1 MLTPCIPHTS
11 VYSFSTTR
19 DANLDTLKA
28 LPELQNTAFITM
40 EQVHQSNFAVITNS
54 EIETHPDVDA
64 LITTMPGLTL
74 AVKHAD
80 CLPIL
85 IYHPR
90 GVVAAIHAGRRST
103 QQQIT
108 KKVLKHFKT
117 HFALSGPLYIWF
129 GPAICTSCHTT
140 NSART
145 QHFNLQK
152 ENRLQAE
159 SVFSPE
165 EILITTSLQCT
176 AHESYSFYSYR
187 SEGPGVPMNWSVIS
201 LK

>member
-1 MLTPCIPHTS
+1 
-11 VYSFSTTR
+11 
-19 DANLDTLKA
+19 
-28 LPELQNTAFITM
+28 M
-40 EQVHQSNFAVITNS
+40 EQVHQSNFAIVSDNQT
-54 EIETHPDVDA
+54 THHPDVDA
-64 LITTMPGLTL
+64 LITTVPDLTL

-90 GVVAAIHAGRRST
+90 GVIAAIHAGRRST

-108 KKVLKHFKT
+108 KKVLKHLRT
-117 HFALSGPLYIWF
+117 HFTLSGPLYVWF

-140 NSART
+140 NEAKT
-145 QHFNLQK
+145 LNYDLQR

-159 SVFSPE
+159 SIFPQDDL
-165 EILITTSLQCT
+165 LITVSPQCT
-176 AHESYSFYSYR
+176 VHDTNCFYSYR